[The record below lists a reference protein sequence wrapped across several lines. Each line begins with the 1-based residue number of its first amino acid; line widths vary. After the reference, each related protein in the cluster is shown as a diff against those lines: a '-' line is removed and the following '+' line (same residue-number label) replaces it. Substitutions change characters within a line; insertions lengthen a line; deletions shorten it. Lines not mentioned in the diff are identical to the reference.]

1 MPSIRSL
8 YRVGHKSCF
17 LISTTTAFGSPTPKI
32 LPRNVQIPDVSALT
46 SSIDCLSITSLFDNL
61 PQISNANGPGFYLN
75 TVTLIL
81 ASQMAIH

>member
-1 MPSIRSL
+1 
-8 YRVGHKSCF
+8 
-17 LISTTTAFGSPTPKI
+17 
-32 LPRNVQIPDVSALT
+32 VSALT

>member
-17 LISTTTAFGSPTPKI
+17 LIFDFIHRLLVDNEPI
-32 LPRNVQIPDVSALT
+32 
-46 SSIDCLSITSLFDNL
+46 FDNL